1 MAQHVPVVDAFELP
15 LKVSHVDC
23 TINKQFVYN
32 GLFGAMHPD
41 KLFAMQEHHENFG
54 IESLIKSHTT
64 RDSVLYLLET
74 GNKHAISIVFAH
86 KERLR
91 AQSRR
96 YYSTLFGPIFWGPW
110 TVYRGSRGNFDR
122 AFTRMAAC
130 RIPEGVTDEA
140 EIREYEDNLRRN
152 NRDIF
157 SARSKL
163 RPIIKGLLGPIRDRI
178 TSVMSQVDDLI
189 KTQVEYA
196 HAKHPKKKL
205 RMAAVTEIIE
215 RCEFGGLFTKKITGK
230 VKLYEKAKPG
240 KYPRLIGDY
249 TCPGSLLGGFL
260 CEIIKSSFHEIVMHN
275 KQARFLF
282 VNSVEPEVLD
292 AAVSR
297 LFDGNKEFFG
307 IFFSDD
313 SLMRLGGKVFEMDIS
328 SCDMSN
334 SSSIFGVLR
343 WLASGTTIGDNVMR
357 RNVHQCQ
364 LPLVV
369 PDPDNASPPIK
380 IFPTEPL
387 EFSGSTLTTC
397 LNNIATFIIML
408 SCVLSD
414 AKDAESIKA
423 AARAVGYDVT
433 VAERSTPPQCQ
444 FLKHSFY
451 VDENGKMNSFLNL
464 GAMLRSFGSC
474 DRDNC
479 RDPKAW
485 NSSVLKGYMHS
496 GRSSIQRALEMK
508 YMFKDVSC
516 RLPIDITKHF
526 SLGRREDVPNWV
538 LCERYGISG
547 DQISEICQAIL
558 APGNVIN
565 TLALQQI
572 YKVDYGL

>member
-1 MAQHVPVVDAFELP
+1 
-15 LKVSHVDC
+15 
-23 TINKQFVYN
+23 
-32 GLFGAMHPD
+32 
-41 KLFAMQEHHENFG
+41 
-54 IESLIKSHTT
+54 
-64 RDSVLYLLET
+64 
-74 GNKHAISIVFAH
+74 
-86 KERLR
+86 
-91 AQSRR
+91 
-96 YYSTLFGPIFWGPW
+96 
-110 TVYRGSRGNFDR
+110 
-122 AFTRMAAC
+122 MAAC
-130 RIPEGVTDEA
+130 RIPDGATDDT
-140 EIREYEDNLRRN
+140 EIREYESMLRRN
-152 NRDIF
+152 NREIF
-157 SARSKL
+157 SSRSNL
-163 RPIIKGLLGPIRDRI
+163 RPIIKGLLGPIRDRV
-178 TSVMSQVDDLI
+178 TSVMSQVDDLL

-196 HAKHPKKKL
+196 HTVHPKRKL

-215 RCEFGGLFTKKITGK
+215 KCEFGGLFTKKITGK

-260 CEIIKSSFHEIVMHN
+260 CEIIKSSFQEIVMHN

-313 SLMRLGGKVFEMDIS
+313 SLMRLGGRVFEMDIS

-334 SSSIFGVLR
+334 SSSIFGVLH

-357 RNVHQCQ
+357 RNIRQCQ

-414 AKDAESIKA
+414 ANDVESIKA

-433 VAERSTPPQCQ
+433 VAERNTPPQCQ

-451 VDENGKMNSFLNL
+451 VDHEGKMNSFLNL
-464 GAMLRSFGSC
+464 GAILRSFGSC

-485 NSSVLKGYMHS
+485 NSSVLKGYAHS
-496 GRSSIQRALEMK
+496 GRSSIQKALEMK

-526 SLGRREDVPNWV
+526 SLGRREDVPDWV
-538 LCERYGISG
+538 LCERYGIVG

-558 APGNVIN
+558 AQGNMIN
-565 TLALQQI
+565 THALQQI